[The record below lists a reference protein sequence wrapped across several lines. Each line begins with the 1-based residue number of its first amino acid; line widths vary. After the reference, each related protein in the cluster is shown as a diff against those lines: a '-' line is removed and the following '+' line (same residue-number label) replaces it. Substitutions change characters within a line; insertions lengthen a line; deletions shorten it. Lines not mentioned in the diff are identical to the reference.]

1 MNKAIRII
9 RDEHRSISAVLS
21 GLIELTRVAR
31 NPGVQPG
38 FAVFRAMIHYIDE
51 FPERL
56 HHPKED
62 RFLFAR
68 LAERA
73 PETRPLVEELRKEHV
88 RGAQLVRELESAL
101 LAYEVDG
108 ARALPAFD
116 AAVSA
121 YAQFH
126 WDHMR
131 KEEEQVL
138 PLAAKAPDRSRLALD
153 RGSLRRQPRPD
164 RRPARAGL
172 RAALPAHRQ
181 PRARAGRAW
190 ARPGGRRT
198 KAARLR
204 RAYARGRR
212 AFRKTG

>member
-21 GLIELTRVAR
+21 GLLELTRVAR
-31 NPGVQPG
+31 NPGVKPG

-62 RFLFAR
+62 RYLFAR
-68 LAERA
+68 LVERA
-73 PETRPLVEELRKEHV
+73 PQARPLVDELMREHV
-88 RGAQLVRELESAL
+88 RGAQLVRDLESAL
-101 LAYEVDG
+101 LAFEVDG
-108 ARALPAFD
+108 APGLPAFD

-138 PLAAKAPDRSRLALD
+138 PLAEKHLTEEDWRWIEDAFAGNQDPIADLRVRDFEQLYNRIVNLAPA
-153 RGSLRRQPRPD
+153 PI
-164 RRPARAGL
+164 GL
-172 RAALPAHRQ
+172 
-181 PRARAGRAW
+181 GDAW
-190 ARPGGRRT
+190 Q
-198 KAARLR
+198 
-204 RAYARGRR
+204 
-212 AFRKTG
+212 KTT

>member
-31 NPGVQPG
+31 TPGVQPG
-38 FAVFRAMIHYIDE
+38 FGVFRAMIHYIDE

-62 RFLFAR
+62 HFLFAR

-73 PETRPLVEELRKEHV
+73 PDTRPLVEELRKEHV
-88 RGAQLVRELESAL
+88 RGAELVRDLESAL
-101 LAYEVDG
+101 LAFEVNG
-108 ARALPAFD
+108 ARGLPAFD
-116 AAVSA
+116 AAVNA

-131 KEEEQVL
+131 KEEERVL
-138 PLAAKAPDRSRLALD
+138 PLAEKYLTEADWRWIEEAFAGNRDPIADLRERDFEQLYQRIVNLAPA
-153 RGSLRRQPRPD
+153 PV
-164 RRPARAGL
+164 GL
-172 RAALPAHRQ
+172 
-181 PRARAGRAW
+181 GEAW
-190 ARPGGRRT
+190 Q
-198 KAARLR
+198 
-204 RAYARGRR
+204 
-212 AFRKTG
+212 KTS

>member
-31 NPGVQPG
+31 NPGVKPG

-62 RFLFAR
+62 HYLFAR

-73 PETRPLVEELRKEHV
+73 PQTQPLVDELRKEHV
-88 RGAQLVRELESAL
+88 RGAALVRELESAL
-101 LAYEVDG
+101 IAFEVNG
-108 ARALPAFD
+108 ARGLPAFD
-116 AAVSA
+116 AAVNA

-138 PLAAKAPDRSRLALD
+138 PLAEKHLTEADWRWIEEAFAGNRDPISDLRERDFERLYQRIVNLAPA
-153 RGSLRRQPRPD
+153 PV
-164 RRPARAGL
+164 GL
-172 RAALPAHRQ
+172 
-181 PRARAGRAW
+181 GEAW
-190 ARPGGRRT
+190 Q
-198 KAARLR
+198 
-204 RAYARGRR
+204 
-212 AFRKTG
+212 KTS

>member
-31 NPGVQPG
+31 TPGVQPG

-62 RFLFAR
+62 HFLFAR

-73 PETRPLVEELRKEHV
+73 PDTRPLVEELRKEHV
-88 RGAQLVRELESAL
+88 RGAELVRELESAL
-101 LAYEVDG
+101 IAYEVDG

-131 KEEEQVL
+131 KEEERVM
-138 PLAAKAPDRSRLALD
+138 PLAEKHLTEADWRWIEEAFAGNRDPIADLRERDFEQLYQRIVNLAPA
-153 RGSLRRQPRPD
+153 PV
-164 RRPARAGL
+164 GL
-172 RAALPAHRQ
+172 
-181 PRARAGRAW
+181 GEAW
-190 ARPGGRRT
+190 Q
-198 KAARLR
+198 
-204 RAYARGRR
+204 
-212 AFRKTG
+212 KTN

>member
-73 PETRPLVEELRKEHV
+73 PETRPLLEELLQEHV

-101 LAYEVDG
+101 LAYEVEG

-131 KEEEQVL
+131 KEEERVL
-138 PLAAKAPDRSRLALD
+138 PLAQKHLTEADWRWIEDAFAGNHDPIADLRERDFEKLYERIVNLAPA
-153 RGSLRRQPRPD
+153 PI
-164 RRPARAGL
+164 GL
-172 RAALPAHRQ
+172 
-181 PRARAGRAW
+181 GDAW
-190 ARPGGRRT
+190 P
-198 KAARLR
+198 
-204 RAYARGRR
+204 
-212 AFRKTG
+212 KTI

>member
-21 GLIELTRVAR
+21 GLIELTRIAR
-31 NPGVQPG
+31 KPGVQPG
-38 FAVFRAMIHYIDE
+38 FSAFRAMIHYIDE

-62 RFLFAR
+62 HYLFAR

-73 PETRPLVEELRKEHV
+73 PQALPLIEELRQEHV
-88 RGAQLVRELESAL
+88 RGAALVRELESAL

-108 ARALPAFD
+108 ARGLPAFD

-121 YAQFH
+121 YARFH

-131 KEEEQVL
+131 KEEEQLL
-138 PLAAKAPDRSRLALD
+138 PLAEQHLTEADWHWIEDAFAGNHDPIADLRERDFEQLYSRIVNLAPAPVGLGDAWPKA
-153 RGSLRRQPRPD
+153 
-164 RRPARAGL
+164 
-172 RAALPAHRQ
+172 H
-181 PRARAGRAW
+181 
-190 ARPGGRRT
+190 
-198 KAARLR
+198 
-204 RAYARGRR
+204 
-212 AFRKTG
+212 

>member
-73 PETRPLVEELRKEHV
+73 PDTRPLVEELRKEHV
-88 RGAQLVRELESAL
+88 RGAELVRELESAL
-101 LAYEVDG
+101 IAFEVNG
-108 ARALPAFD
+108 ARELPAFD
-116 AAVSA
+116 AAVNA

-131 KEEEQVL
+131 KEEERL
-138 PLAAKAPDRSRLALD
+138 MPLAEKHLTEADWRWIEDAFAGNRDPIADLRERDFEQLYQRIVNLAPA
-153 RGSLRRQPRPD
+153 PV
-164 RRPARAGL
+164 GL
-172 RAALPAHRQ
+172 
-181 PRARAGRAW
+181 GEAW
-190 ARPGGRRT
+190 Q
-198 KAARLR
+198 
-204 RAYARGRR
+204 
-212 AFRKTG
+212 KTS

>member
-73 PETRPLVEELRKEHV
+73 PETRPLLEELRQEHV

-101 LAYEVDG
+101 LAYEVEG

-131 KEEEQVL
+131 KEEERVL
-138 PLAAKAPDRSRLALD
+138 PLAQQHLTEADWRWIEEAFAGNRDPIADLRERDFEQLYQRIVNIAPA
-153 RGSLRRQPRPD
+153 PV
-164 RRPARAGL
+164 GL
-172 RAALPAHRQ
+172 
-181 PRARAGRAW
+181 GEAW
-190 ARPGGRRT
+190 
-198 KAARLR
+198 
-204 RAYARGRR
+204 
-212 AFRKTG
+212 RKTN

>member
-31 NPGVQPG
+31 TPGVQPG

-62 RFLFAR
+62 HFLFAR

-73 PETRPLVEELRKEHV
+73 PDTRPLVEELRKEHV
-88 RGAQLVRELESAL
+88 RGAELVRELESAL
-101 LAYEVDG
+101 IAFEVNG
-108 ARALPAFD
+108 ARELPAFD
-116 AAVSA
+116 AAVNA

-131 KEEEQVL
+131 KEEERVL
-138 PLAAKAPDRSRLALD
+138 PLAEKYLTEADWRWIEEAFAGNRDPIADLHERDFEQLFQRIVNLAPA
-153 RGSLRRQPRPD
+153 PV
-164 RRPARAGL
+164 GL
-172 RAALPAHRQ
+172 
-181 PRARAGRAW
+181 GEAW
-190 ARPGGRRT
+190 Q
-198 KAARLR
+198 
-204 RAYARGRR
+204 
-212 AFRKTG
+212 KTS

>member
-31 NPGVQPG
+31 TPGVQPG

-62 RFLFAR
+62 HFLFAR

-73 PETRPLVEELRKEHV
+73 PDTRPLVEELRKEHV
-88 RGAQLVRELESAL
+88 RGAELVRDLESAL
-101 LAYEVDG
+101 LAFEVNG
-108 ARALPAFD
+108 ARGLPAFD
-116 AAVSA
+116 AAVNA

-138 PLAAKAPDRSRLALD
+138 PLAEKHLTEADWRWIEDAFAGNRDPISDLRERDFEQLYQRIVNLAPA
-153 RGSLRRQPRPD
+153 PV
-164 RRPARAGL
+164 GL
-172 RAALPAHRQ
+172 
-181 PRARAGRAW
+181 GEAW
-190 ARPGGRRT
+190 Q
-198 KAARLR
+198 
-204 RAYARGRR
+204 
-212 AFRKTG
+212 KTS

>member
-1 MNKAIRII
+1 
-9 RDEHRSISAVLS
+9 VLS

-31 NPGVQPG
+31 NPGVKPG

-62 RFLFAR
+62 HYLFAR

-73 PETRPLVEELRKEHV
+73 PQTQPLVDELRKEHV
-88 RGAQLVRELESAL
+88 RGAALVRELESAL
-101 LAYEVDG
+101 IAFEVNG
-108 ARALPAFD
+108 ARGLPAFD
-116 AAVSA
+116 AAVNA

-138 PLAAKAPDRSRLALD
+138 PLAEKHLTEADWRWIEEAFAGNRDPISDLRERDFERLYQRIVNLAPA
-153 RGSLRRQPRPD
+153 PV
-164 RRPARAGL
+164 GL
-172 RAALPAHRQ
+172 
-181 PRARAGRAW
+181 GEAW
-190 ARPGGRRT
+190 Q
-198 KAARLR
+198 
-204 RAYARGRR
+204 
-212 AFRKTG
+212 KTS

>member
-21 GLIELTRVAR
+21 GLIELTRVAH

-62 RFLFAR
+62 HFLFAR

-73 PETRPLVEELRKEHV
+73 PDTRPLVEELRKEHV
-88 RGAQLVRELESAL
+88 RGAELVRELESAL
-101 LAYEVDG
+101 IAFEVNG
-108 ARALPAFD
+108 ARELPAFD
-116 AAVSA
+116 AAVNA

-131 KEEEQVL
+131 KEEERVL
-138 PLAAKAPDRSRLALD
+138 PLAEKHLTEADWRWIEDAFAGNRDPIADLRERDFEQLYHRIVNLAPA
-153 RGSLRRQPRPD
+153 PV
-164 RRPARAGL
+164 GL
-172 RAALPAHRQ
+172 
-181 PRARAGRAW
+181 GEAW
-190 ARPGGRRT
+190 Q
-198 KAARLR
+198 
-204 RAYARGRR
+204 
-212 AFRKTG
+212 KTS

>member
-21 GLIELTRVAR
+21 GLIELTRVVR

-62 RFLFAR
+62 HFLFAR

-73 PETRPLVEELRKEHV
+73 PGARPLVEELSREHV

-101 LAYEVDG
+101 LAYEVEG

-138 PLAAKAPDRSRLALD
+138 PLAEKHLTEGDWRWIEEAFAGNRDPIADLRERDFEQLYDRIVNLAPA
-153 RGSLRRQPRPD
+153 PV
-164 RRPARAGL
+164 GL
-172 RAALPAHRQ
+172 
-181 PRARAGRAW
+181 GEAW
-190 ARPGGRRT
+190 QRT
-198 KAARLR
+198 N
-204 RAYARGRR
+204 
-212 AFRKTG
+212 

>member
-73 PETRPLVEELRKEHV
+73 PETRPLLEELRQEHV

-101 LAYEVDG
+101 LAYEVEG

-131 KEEEQVL
+131 KEEERVL
-138 PLAAKAPDRSRLALD
+138 PLAQQHLTEADWRWIEEAFAGNRDPIADLRERDFEQLYQRIVNLAPA
-153 RGSLRRQPRPD
+153 PV
-164 RRPARAGL
+164 GL
-172 RAALPAHRQ
+172 
-181 PRARAGRAW
+181 GEAW
-190 ARPGGRRT
+190 Q
-198 KAARLR
+198 
-204 RAYARGRR
+204 
-212 AFRKTG
+212 KTS

>member
-21 GLIELTRVAR
+21 GLLELTRVAR

-62 RFLFAR
+62 HFLFAR

-73 PETRPLVEELRKEHV
+73 PDTRPLVEELRKEHV
-88 RGAQLVRELESAL
+88 RGAELVRELESAL
-101 LAYEVDG
+101 IAFEVNG
-108 ARALPAFD
+108 ARELPAFD
-116 AAVSA
+116 AAVNA

-131 KEEEQVL
+131 KEEERVL
-138 PLAAKAPDRSRLALD
+138 PLAEKHLTEADWRWIEDAFAGNRDPIADLRERDFEQLYQRIVNLAPA
-153 RGSLRRQPRPD
+153 PV
-164 RRPARAGL
+164 GL
-172 RAALPAHRQ
+172 
-181 PRARAGRAW
+181 GEAW
-190 ARPGGRRT
+190 Q
-198 KAARLR
+198 
-204 RAYARGRR
+204 
-212 AFRKTG
+212 KTS

>member
-31 NPGVQPG
+31 TPGVQPG

-62 RFLFAR
+62 QYLFAR

-73 PETRPLVEELRKEHV
+73 PDTRPLVEELRKEHV
-88 RGAQLVRELESAL
+88 RGAELVRELESAL
-101 LAYEVDG
+101 IAFEVNG
-108 ARALPAFD
+108 ARELPAFD
-116 AAVSA
+116 AAVNA

-131 KEEEQVL
+131 KEEELVL
-138 PLAAKAPDRSRLALD
+138 PLAEKHLTEADWRWIEDAFAGNRDPIADLRERDFEQLYQRIVNLAPA
-153 RGSLRRQPRPD
+153 PV
-164 RRPARAGL
+164 GL
-172 RAALPAHRQ
+172 
-181 PRARAGRAW
+181 GEAW
-190 ARPGGRRT
+190 Q
-198 KAARLR
+198 
-204 RAYARGRR
+204 
-212 AFRKTG
+212 KTS

>member
-31 NPGVQPG
+31 TPGVQPG

-62 RFLFAR
+62 HFLFAR

-73 PETRPLVEELRKEHV
+73 PDTRPLVDELRKEHV
-88 RGAQLVRELESAL
+88 RGAELVRELESAL
-101 LAYEVDG
+101 IAFEVNG
-108 ARALPAFD
+108 ARGLPAFD
-116 AAVSA
+116 AAVNA

-138 PLAAKAPDRSRLALD
+138 PLAEKHLTEPDWRWIEEAFSGNRDPIADLRERDFEQLYQRIVNLAPA
-153 RGSLRRQPRPD
+153 PV
-164 RRPARAGL
+164 GL
-172 RAALPAHRQ
+172 GEPWKKHAV
-181 PRARAGRAW
+181 
-190 ARPGGRRT
+190 
-198 KAARLR
+198 
-204 RAYARGRR
+204 
-212 AFRKTG
+212 

>member
-31 NPGVQPG
+31 TPGVQPG

-62 RFLFAR
+62 QYLFAR

-73 PETRPLVEELRKEHV
+73 PDTRPLVDELRKEHV
-88 RGAQLVRELESAL
+88 RGAELVRELESAL
-101 LAYEVDG
+101 IAFEVNG
-108 ARALPAFD
+108 ARDLPAFD
-116 AAVSA
+116 AAVNA

-131 KEEEQVL
+131 KEEERVL
-138 PLAAKAPDRSRLALD
+138 PLAEKHLSEADWRWIEDAFAGNRDPIADLRERDFEQLYQRIVNLAPA
-153 RGSLRRQPRPD
+153 PV
-164 RRPARAGL
+164 GL
-172 RAALPAHRQ
+172 
-181 PRARAGRAW
+181 GEAW
-190 ARPGGRRT
+190 Q
-198 KAARLR
+198 KSS
-204 RAYARGRR
+204 
-212 AFRKTG
+212 

>member
-31 NPGVQPG
+31 SPGVQPG

-62 RFLFAR
+62 HFLFAR

-73 PETRPLVEELRKEHV
+73 PDTRPLVEELRKEHV
-88 RGAQLVRELESAL
+88 RGAELVRDLESAL
-101 LAYEVDG
+101 LAFEVNG
-108 ARALPAFD
+108 ARGLPAFD
-116 AAVSA
+116 AAVNA

-126 WDHMR
+126 WEHMR
-131 KEEEQVL
+131 KEEERVL
-138 PLAAKAPDRSRLALD
+138 PLAEKHLTEADWRWIEEAFAGNRDPIADLRERDFEQLYHRIVNLAPA
-153 RGSLRRQPRPD
+153 PV
-164 RRPARAGL
+164 GL
-172 RAALPAHRQ
+172 
-181 PRARAGRAW
+181 GEAW
-190 ARPGGRRT
+190 Q
-198 KAARLR
+198 
-204 RAYARGRR
+204 
-212 AFRKTG
+212 KTS

>member
-31 NPGVQPG
+31 TPGVQPG

-73 PETRPLVEELRKEHV
+73 PETRPLLEELRQEHV

-101 LAYEVDG
+101 LAYEVEG

-131 KEEEQVL
+131 KEEERVL
-138 PLAAKAPDRSRLALD
+138 PLAQQHLTEADWRWIEDAFSGNRDPIADLRERDFEKLYDRIVNLAPAPIGLGEAW
-153 RGSLRRQPRPD
+153 PR
-164 RRPARAGL
+164 
-172 RAALPAHRQ
+172 
-181 PRARAGRAW
+181 
-190 ARPGGRRT
+190 T
-198 KAARLR
+198 S
-204 RAYARGRR
+204 
-212 AFRKTG
+212 